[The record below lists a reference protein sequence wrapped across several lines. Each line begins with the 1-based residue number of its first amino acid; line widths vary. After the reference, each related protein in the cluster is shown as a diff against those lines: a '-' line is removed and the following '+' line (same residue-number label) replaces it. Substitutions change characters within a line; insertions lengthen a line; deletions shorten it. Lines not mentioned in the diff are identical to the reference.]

1 MLINKFFISSLQ
13 EFKYYLKLKT
23 SKIVKTCCCCFF
35 QLKIKLIWAK
45 YLTFLYFIVENY

>member
-23 SKIVKTCCCCFF
+23 SKIVKTFVVVF
-35 QLKIKLIWAK
+35 SIKNKINLS
-45 YLTFLYFIVENY
+45 